1 MSDDGEILIGRRGP
15 IGLLTLNRPKALNAL
30 TLKMIQELESALRA
44 FAADPD
50 IGAVVLLGAGE
61 KSFCA
66 GGDVIALTRD
76 EAGSVALREDF
87 FREEYVLNHLIHTFP
102 KPYIPLVNGISMGGG
117 VGVSVHGSHTVATER
132 VMFAMPETAIGLF
145 PDVGGS
151 YFLPRLPGEI
161 GTYLAL
167 TNSRLKGGD
176 VVGAGVYDAFVES
189 GSLEALLGALA
200 SADWGGDRHAVAD
213 QVIASFATEPGVSA
227 LDQHR
232 GTIDRC
238 FGHDTV
244 GEILAA
250 LDAEDGDFASEAA
263 AAIRAKSP
271 VMSAV
276 SLKQLR
282 LGRDMDFDA
291 CMVMEYRMSQACMAG
306 REFYEGVRAML
317 VDKDRTPKWI
327 PSALEDVTDEMVNGY
342 FAPLGDKDLVL

>member
-1 MSDDGEILIGRRGP
+1 MSEDSEVLIDRRGP
-15 IGLLTLNRPKALNAL
+15 VGLLTLNRPKALNAL
-30 TLKMIQELESALRA
+30 TLNMIQELEKALRT
-44 FAADPD
+44 FADDPG
-50 IGAVVLLGAGE
+50 IAAVVLLGAGE

-66 GGDVIALTRD
+66 GGDVIALTRE
-76 EAGSVALREDF
+76 EAGKNGLREDF

-176 VVGAGVYDAFVES
+176 VVQAGVYDAFVGS
-189 GSLEALLGALA
+189 GSLEALIDALVE
-200 SADWGGDRHAVAD
+200 ADWGADPHDVAEE
-213 QVIASFATEPGVSA
+213 VIARFAEQPESSA
-227 LDQHR
+227 LNAHR
-232 GTIDRC
+232 EIIDRC
-238 FGHDTV
+238 FAHDSLE
-244 GEILAA
+244 EILAA
-250 LDAEDGDFASEAA
+250 LDAEGGDFATEAA
-263 AAIRAKSP
+263 AAIRSKSP
-271 VMSAV
+271 VMSVV

-282 LGRDMDFDA
+282 LGRDMDFNA

-317 VDKDRTPKWI
+317 VDKDRSPKWE
-327 PSALEDVTDEMVNGY
+327 PDALTAVTEDMVNAY
-342 FAPLGDKDLVL
+342 FAPLGGKDLVL